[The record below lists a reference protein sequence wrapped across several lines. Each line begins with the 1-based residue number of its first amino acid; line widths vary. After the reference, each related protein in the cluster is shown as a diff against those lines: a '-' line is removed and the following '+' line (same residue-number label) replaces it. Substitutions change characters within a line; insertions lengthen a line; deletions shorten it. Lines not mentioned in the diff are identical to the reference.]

1 LHAFVFPAAS
11 GEFSIPRP
19 NIGNMNPPD
28 RAAPE
33 KVHRFLDEAGDT
45 TFFGK
50 GRVPIL
56 GHEGV
61 SLSFGLGMVKFA
73 APVAEVR
80 KEVVNL
86 CRAVEVDAYVN
97 RIPSVA
103 RRVQSGGFYFHAKD
117 DSPEVRER
125 LFKWLHR
132 TDCSLEMVVGRKIP
146 ALFARKHNGNESEFY
161 ADLLSHLLKSKLKL
175 GQRQV
180 INIAERGKSTRN
192 HVLELAMQKARDR
205 FGKKQD
211 ATEICSEVV
220 FNVQTPRTEP
230 LLCVPDYLAWT
241 VQRVFERGE
250 TRHYD
255 FVRERISVVVDLY
268 DSEKYEDSRNYYTPK
283 RPLTAENKIGPPVS

>member
-1 LHAFVFPAAS
+1 
-11 GEFSIPRP
+11 
-19 NIGNMNPPD
+19 MNPPD
-28 RAAPE
+28 KTALE
-33 KVHRFLDEAGDT
+33 KIHRFLDEAGDT

-50 GRVPIL
+50 GRVPML
-56 GHEGV
+56 GQDGV

-80 KEVVNL
+80 EQVVNL
-86 CRAVEVDAYVN
+86 CRAVEADAYLN

-103 RRVQSGGFYFHAKD
+103 RRVQSGGFFFHAKD

-125 LFKWLHR
+125 LFKWIHQ

-146 ALFARKHNGNESEFY
+146 ALFAKKHNGNESEFY
-161 ADLLSHLLKSKLKL
+161 ADLLSHLLKNKLKL

-180 INIAERGKSTRN
+180 INIAERGKTTRN
-192 HVLELAMQKARDR
+192 HVLQLAMQKAAGR
-205 FGKKQD
+205 FAKKQD
-211 ATEICSEVV
+211 AAEISSEVV

-230 LLCVPDYLAWT
+230 LLSVPDYLAWT

-255 FVRERISVVVDLY
+255 FMRERISLVVDLY
-268 DSEKYEDSRNYYTPK
+268 DAEKYEGSRNYYTPK
-283 RPLTAENKIGPPVS
+283 RPLTAENKLGPPVS